1 MPYLGR
7 TPFLR
12 KQEWRRCA
20 RSWCQCPISGA
31 LHFYI
36 KNGGQRGMQLQVCQC
51 PISVALHFYE
61 GWQPSVLPLWRCQ
74 CPISGALHFYT
85 TKSAKG
91 RTVTGVNAL
100 SRAHSISTSRRRA
113 NPGRSYCVN
122 ALSRAHS
129 ISTVEHMPPNTG
141 KRCVNALSR
150 AHSISTKV
158 RINFLVFF
166 QRVNALSRAHSISTI
181 LGEIAALRK
190 KMCQCPIS
198 GALHFY
204 RT

>member
-1 MPYLGR
+1 MPCIGRTPFLQVREGCLDYPVFVSMPYLGR

-100 SRAHSISTSRRRA
+100 SRAHSIST
-113 NPGRSYCVN
+113 
-122 ALSRAHS
+122 
-129 ISTVEHMPPNTG
+129 
-141 KRCVNALSR
+141 
-150 AHSISTKV
+150 KV